1 MVVEPEN
8 VQAHP
13 QRTHAQWLLTNRMMM
28 RMRGIPGISFHPP
41 FTRACPPGIQFEQ
54 PLLRGRMHTAIV
66 FFTEELVND
75 IVKHTNSYAVHR
87 SGIRQYIKDKQIN
100 RGIKL
105 WVLADSSNG
114 CTVDFKIYI
123 GKDSAREISKFGLG
137 HDVKVRLISL
147 YFNQCSLNMCNT
159 SLICYFPTNFYGDV
173 AHITRN
179 LLS

>member
-1 MVVEPEN
+1 
-8 VQAHP
+8 
-13 QRTHAQWLLTNRMMM
+13 
-28 RMRGIPGISFHPP
+28 
-41 FTRACPPGIQFEQ
+41 
-54 PLLRGRMHTAIV
+54 MHTAIV

-87 SGIRQYIKDKQIN
+87 SGIRRHIKDKQIN
-100 RGIKL
+100 QGIKL

-123 GKDSAREISKFGLG
+123 GKDSARMISKFGLG

-159 SLICYFPTNFYGDV
+159 SQICYFPTNFYRDV

>member
-28 RMRGIPGISFHPP
+28 RMREIPGISFHPP
-41 FTRACPPGIQFEQ
+41 FTPACPPGIQFEQ

-87 SGIRQYIKDKQIN
+87 SGIQQHIKDKQIN

-105 WVLADSSNG
+105 WVLADSKYVQHISDLLFSNQFLWR
-114 CTVDFKIYI
+114 CCPYNKEPFKLVFASILSI
-123 GKDSAREISKFGLG
+123 IW
-137 HDVKVRLISL
+137 V
-147 YFNQCSLNMCNT
+147 SLNSQFKFC
-159 SLICYFPTNFYGDV
+159 
-173 AHITRN
+173 
-179 LLS
+179 

>member
-1 MVVEPEN
+1 
-8 VQAHP
+8 
-13 QRTHAQWLLTNRMMM
+13 
-28 RMRGIPGISFHPP
+28 
-41 FTRACPPGIQFEQ
+41 
-54 PLLRGRMHTAIV
+54 MHTAIV

-87 SGIRQYIKDKQIN
+87 SGIQQYIKDNQISQ
-100 RGIKL
+100 GIKL

-123 GKDSAREISKFGLG
+123 GKDSVRGINKFGLG

-159 SLICYFPTNFYGDV
+159 SQICYFPTNFYGDV